1 MHVLWLCLE
10 IKRLLEMFLLDICKM
25 YIFKT
30 TLKDLCADTYENKNN
45 LYHIK
50 LHKVSADYT
59 NTKSK
64 NNNNKK

>member
-1 MHVLWLCLE
+1 
-10 IKRLLEMFLLDICKM
+10 MFLLDICKM

-64 NNNNKK
+64 KKK

>member
-1 MHVLWLCLE
+1 
-10 IKRLLEMFLLDICKM
+10 MFLLDICKM

-64 NNNNKK
+64 KKKIIKNSTDTYKHTYCKF

>member
-1 MHVLWLCLE
+1 
-10 IKRLLEMFLLDICKM
+10 MFLLDICKM